1 MRVLLDEMLPAGL
14 ADLLPDHEVATVKE
28 AGFAGLDNG
37 ELIRRAIASGYEV
50 LVTADRGLPA
60 QQNIAAAGISVVLV
74 AGSRLAEIGRRVA
87 EIDEAV
93 RHARPGTVVRMERGR
108 RP

>member
-14 ADLLPDHEVATVKE
+14 ADMLPGHEVTTVKD

-37 ELIRRAIASGYEV
+37 ALIRRAIAAGYTV

-60 QQNIAAAGISVVLV
+60 QRNIAVSGIAVVLV
-74 AGSRLAEIGRRVA
+74 PGSRLAEIGPIA
-87 EIDEAV
+87 DEIDRAIRGASPGV
-93 RHARPGTVVRMERGR
+93 VAHVDRPIR
-108 RP
+108 